1 MSRVTRRKVITK
13 RSSGPPQSTRRITR
27 RSAQGKADAATQ
39 RKAIRRGTQVGGTCR
54 RPLQGGPVRDTAE
67 AKTNKA
73 NLYEKSKKFQGR
85 LSPSQKAQQRQI
97 RAKAKRAKLKG
108 LLSTP
113 LPKYTKENPRKKMPT
128 RDELAR
134 GSKASI
140 RRSLSLKKI
149 MGR

>member
-13 RSSGPPQSTRRITR
+13 RSSGPPQSTGRITR

-39 RKAIRRGTQVGGTCR
+39 RKAIRRGSRSLVKSGPSAKLRSPSQKAN
-54 RPLQGGPVRDTAE
+54 LQNQMEAANKRSRASVKNPVIPKSPVRDTAE
-67 AKTNKA
+67 
-73 NLYEKSKKFQGR
+73 
-85 LSPSQKAQQRQI
+85 
-97 RAKAKRAKLKG
+97 AKAKRAKLKG
-108 LLSTP
+108 LLST
-113 LPKYTKENPRKKMPT
+113 RKKMPT

-134 GSKASI
+134 GSKANI

>member
-1 MSRVTRRKVITK
+1 
-13 RSSGPPQSTRRITR
+13 
-27 RSAQGKADAATQ
+27 
-39 RKAIRRGTQVGGTCR
+39 VGGTSR
-54 RPLQGGPVRDTAE
+54 RPLQGTGSPIPKEIR
-67 AKTNKA
+67 A
-73 NLYEKSKKFQGR
+73 NLQKKGQAALYEKSKKVQGR
-85 LSPSQKAQQRQI
+85 LSPRQKANLQNQME
-97 RAKAKRAKLKG
+97 AANKRKS

-134 GSKASI
+134 RSKASI